1 MLMKTLS
8 RIHRGVLLAI
18 ATAWQAPAAAASSS
32 DAASMSASIATSL
45 TVGATL
51 LIAGVV
57 AAIVIPLRQRN
68 HRRAARRQLAKTL
81 KHHGSD
87 IIEDLILPGAY
98 GGLTRIHFAVLTPA
112 GILCIHAKHCEG
124 TIAGGADSPQW
135 TCTGE
140 NHRHQFL
147 NPVIQN
153 AGHVKAIAQV
163 AQGVPIKSLVVMTGA
178 ARFETPAGA
187 DVIHAAALDAR
198 ITSWKCD
205 QPDVPHIGDAW
216 RALKASALTDAASRK
231 DLDAQ
236 LSFG

>member
-1 MLMKTLS
+1 MLMKSLS
-8 RIHRGVLLAI
+8 RTHRGVLLAI

-32 DAASMSASIATSL
+32 DAASMATSV
-45 TVGATL
+45 TIGATL

-57 AAIVIPLRQRN
+57 AAIAIPLRQRN
-68 HRRAARRQLAKTL
+68 HRRAARHHLEKTL

-87 IIEDLILPGAY
+87 ILEDLILPGAY
-98 GGLTRIHFAVLTPA
+98 GGLTRVHFAILTPG
-112 GILCIHAKHCEG
+112 GILCVHAKHCDG
-124 TIAGGADSPQW
+124 TIVGGAESPQW
-135 TCTGE
+135 ICTGD
-140 NHRHQFL
+140 NHQHQFL

-178 ARFETPAGA
+178 ARFEIEEGT
-187 DVIHAAALDAR
+187 DVIHADDLDAR
-198 ITSWKCD
+198 ITSWKCG